1 MFNRRHLNDNEVKFI
16 AKQVSSSKNLILS
29 AFVVL
34 AIVIAGLAVVFYAE
48 FDEFNF
54 GINLMFGILII
65 LLYFLSWYIKG
76 YSKHKVK
83 PEVYRMRGVYN
94 RIYIQHGKNG
104 RYQDAFNEHFV
115 KIPWHWRKYLKS
127 IKEPIDFEYILRDDA
142 VGISEG
148 AMMYV
153 VSVNDELSLDY
164 EIEHGLSKAK
174 PISFINIVSLLLV
187 LPVVLILCVGNG
199 LSDALRVNELFK
211 TEDNP
216 VVINSVNDLTA
227 LTKADYVELKDVWV
241 YQFKRPFD
249 YSGNYA
255 VISKAERDRI
265 YYHPDANASYRY
277 YFSPRMIKKPN
288 REAYEKN
295 LKESPLYDKGMFK
308 NMNDE
313 LWKKGVDK
321 AFDRA
326 LNEYQN
332 RFAKAQRLENIL
344 EELKP
349 REILLK
355 LSDNCIN
362 VPEDQGYT
370 IKKGLVEP
378 ITVFGFYN
386 PKSER
391 LISFEEQERRKEQLK
406 GNLTPVF
413 FSFIVLLMALLAIVK
428 LIRNTLLKR
437 KLVDAQLNINTGDP
451 RLNKRN

>member
-34 AIVIAGLAVVFYAE
+34 AIVVAGLAVVFYAE

-65 LLYFLSWYIKG
+65 LLYFLSWYIKEYG
-76 YSKHKVK
+76 KHKVK
-83 PEVYRMRGVYN
+83 PEVYRMRGAYN
-94 RIYIQHGKNG
+94 RIYIQHGKSG

-127 IKEPIDFEYILRDDA
+127 LKEPVDFEYILRDDG

-148 AMMYV
+148 AFMYV

-164 EIEHGLSKAK
+164 EIEHGISKAK

-199 LSDALRVNELFK
+199 LSDALRINELFI
-211 TEDNP
+211 TEDNA
-216 VVINSVNDLTA
+216 VVINSVDSLSA
-227 LTKADYVELKDVWV
+227 LNTADYVELKDVWV

-249 YSGNYA
+249 YSGTYA

-265 YYHPDANASYRY
+265 YYHPNANASYRY
-277 YFSPRMIKKPN
+277 YFSPRMIEKPN
-288 REAYEKN
+288 REAFEKN
-295 LKESPLYDKGMFK
+295 LKASPLYDKGIFK

-313 LWKKGVDK
+313 LWEKGVDK

-332 RFAKAQRLENIL
+332 RFTKAQRLEAIL

-349 REILLK
+349 KEVLLK
-355 LSDNCIN
+355 LSDNCVH
-362 VPEDQGYT
+362 VPEEKVYT
-370 IKKGLVEP
+370 IKKGLETP
-378 ITVFGFYN
+378 ITVRGFYN
-386 PKSER
+386 PQSER
-391 LISFEEQERRKEQLK
+391 IISSEEQEDRKEKLK
-406 GNLTPVF
+406 RDVTPLL
-413 FSFIVLLMALLAIVK
+413 FSFIVLFMALLTIVK
-428 LIRNTLLKR
+428 ITRNTLLKK
-437 KLVDAQLNINTGDP
+437 KLVEAQLNINNGDP
-451 RLNKRN
+451 RLKKRN

>member
-1 MFNRRHLNDNEVKFI
+1 M
-16 AKQVSSSKNLILS
+16 
-29 AFVVL
+29 
-34 AIVIAGLAVVFYAE
+34 
-48 FDEFNF
+48 
-54 GINLMFGILII
+54 
-65 LLYFLSWYIKG
+65 
-76 YSKHKVK
+76 
-83 PEVYRMRGVYN
+83 
-94 RIYIQHGKNG
+94 
-104 RYQDAFNEHFV
+104 
-115 KIPWHWRKYLKS
+115 
-127 IKEPIDFEYILRDDA
+127 
-142 VGISEG
+142 
-148 AMMYV
+148 
-153 VSVNDELSLDY
+153 
-164 EIEHGLSKAK
+164 
-174 PISFINIVSLLLV
+174 
-187 LPVVLILCVGNG
+187 
-199 LSDALRVNELFK
+199 
-211 TEDNP
+211 
-216 VVINSVNDLTA
+216 
-227 LTKADYVELKDVWV
+227 

-295 LKESPLYDKGMFK
+295 LKESPLYNKGMFK

-413 FSFIVLLMALLAIVK
+413 FSFIVLLIALLAIVK